1 MTQRIQITAG
11 EVRLL
16 AELTETETAVA
27 LLTALPLTGS
37 GNRWGQEIYFPVAVH
52 QGVGPEAREEMEVG
66 ELAYWPPGQ
75 AFCIFFGST
84 PASHDAEPRADSPVN
99 PVGKVLGDCSQLT
112 DVPDGAPIR
121 VELVD
126 E

>member
-16 AELTETETAVA
+16 AELTETETALA
-27 LLTALPLTGS
+27 LFTALPLTGS
-37 GNRWGQEIYFPVAVH
+37 VNRWGQEIYCPVAVH
-52 QGVGPEAREEMEVG
+52 QGAGPEAREEMEVG

-84 PASHDAEPRADSPVN
+84 PASHGEEPRAASPVN
-99 PVGKVLGDCSQLT
+99 PVGKVLGDCSQLS

>member
-11 EVRLL
+11 EVHLL
-16 AELTETETAVA
+16 AELTETETALA
-27 LLTALPLTGS
+27 LLSALPLTGS
-37 GNRWGQEIYFPVAVH
+37 GNRWGQEFYFPVAVH

-84 PASHDAEPRADSPVN
+84 PASHDPSAPVVPPEVPPKSSP
-99 PVGKVLGDCSQLT
+99 
-112 DVPDGAPIR
+112 
-121 VELVD
+121 
-126 E
+126 

>member
-11 EVRLL
+11 EVHLQ
-16 AELTETETAVA
+16 AELIETETALA
-27 LLTALPLTGS
+27 LLSALPLTGS

-75 AFCIFFGST
+75 VFCIFFGST
-84 PASHDAEPRADSPVN
+84 PASYDAEPRAASPVN

>member
-37 GNRWGQEIYFPVAVH
+37 GNRWGQEIFFPVAVQ

-84 PASHDAEPRADSPVN
+84 PASHDKEPRAASPVN
-99 PVGKVLGDCSQLT
+99 PVGKVLGDCSQLS

>member
-1 MTQRIQITAG
+1 MTQRIQITPG
-11 EVRLL
+11 EVHLQ
-16 AELTETETAVA
+16 AELTETETALA
-27 LLTALPLTGS
+27 LLSALPLTGS

-66 ELAYWPPGQ
+66 ALAYWPPGQ

-84 PASHDAEPRADSPVN
+84 PASHGEEPRAASPVN

>member
-11 EVRLL
+11 EVHLL
-16 AELTETETAVA
+16 AELTETETALAV
-27 LLTALPLTGS
+27 LSALPLTGS

-84 PASHDAEPRADSPVN
+84 PASYDAEPRAASPVN

>member
-1 MTQRIQITAG
+1 MTQRIQITVG

-27 LLTALPLTGS
+27 LLTAMPLTGS

-84 PASHDAEPRADSPVN
+84 PASHDEGPRAASPVN

>member
-1 MTQRIQITAG
+1 MRQRIQITAG
-11 EVRLL
+11 GVRLL
-16 AELTETETAVA
+16 AELTETETALA
-27 LLTALPLTGS
+27 LFTALPLTGS
-37 GNRWGQEIYFPVAVH
+37 VNRWGQEIYCPVAVH
-52 QGVGPEAREEMEVG
+52 QGAGPEAREEMEVG

-84 PASHDAEPRADSPVN
+84 PASHGEEPRAASPVN

-112 DVPDGAPIR
+112 DVPDGALIC